1 MADTLGARIS
11 ENRKKKSISQEQLAE
26 HFGISS
32 QAVSKWENDIS
43 CPDISLL
50 PQLADYF
57 SITIDELL
65 RGRTE
70 KAVQLMAENERKDIN
85 KMLFKI
91 NVNSADG
98 DVVHVNLPLA
108 LIKTALEV
116 GMKLPQITGSGDK
129 GLDIMKDIDIS
140 AILMMAESGVMGK
153 IVEVKSADGD
163 VVEIVIE

>member
-1 MADTLGARIS
+1 MADTLGTRIS

-57 SITIDELL
+57 NTSIDELL
-65 RGRTE
+65 CG
-70 KAVQLMAENERKDIN
+70 KSSDSVQLLAENERKDIN

-91 NVNSADG
+91 FVNSSDG
-98 DVVHVNLPLA
+98 DLVKMNIPLG
-108 LIKTALEV
+108 LIKTAIEV
-116 GMKLPQITGSGDK
+116 GMKMPQISGNK
-129 GLDIMKDIDIS
+129 QLDVLKDIDIES
-140 AILMMAESGVMGK
+140 ILLMAESGVIGK
-153 IVEVKSADGD
+153 ILEVKNADGE
-163 VVEIVIE
+163 VVEIAIE